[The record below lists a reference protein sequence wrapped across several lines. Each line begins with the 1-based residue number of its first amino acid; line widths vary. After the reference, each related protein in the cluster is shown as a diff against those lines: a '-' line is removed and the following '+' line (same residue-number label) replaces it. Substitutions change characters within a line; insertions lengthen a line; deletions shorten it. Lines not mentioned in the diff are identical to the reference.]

1 MRSKPDPVDQPERT
15 AHYDCNDCMIEN
27 NHIWVVIFTGWM
39 PFLPGNKQPSG
50 QNTKEIQLNSDGV
63 TQRSLHCSSILA
75 TVHLMRDAGKPVRQ
89 NNQLCTRYFFLFTTT
104 VDEVHLGIVVRLF
117 GQLVNF
123 HSASAFYS
131 HILTAALSLN
141 KQHTK

>member
-1 MRSKPDPVDQPERT
+1 MTTYKISARKQT
-15 AHYDCNDCMIEN
+15 AQWTEYKGNTVKQRWSNHREHYTA
-27 NHIWVVIFTGWM
+27 V
-39 PFLPGNKQPSG
+39 
-50 QNTKEIQLNSDGV
+50 
-63 TQRSLHCSSILA
+63 A